1 MTIGRVLTFLAILGV
16 SLALSSVLVRR
27 HRRPVLASS
36 SQRNSPG
43 RTAAVRMPAPPPEPS
58 AAPSSVHDDGAQVIE
73 DPLSSS
79 ACPEGMLLVEGITCV
94 DAHRKCTRR
103 DPTGEASCVAFEPAS
118 CRRGLSLHFCV
129 DRYEYPNQEGMLPA
143 AVVTFQQARSA
154 CEEEGK
160 RLCTETEWSFACE
173 GPTGLAFSYG
183 DEAAP
188 RACNVG
194 RPAIRLAADALWEAS
209 DVAAM
214 VEQKDARVPSGA
226 MKGCVGPFGARDLI
240 GNVEEWVKSDVPGF
254 ERALRGGEYTGAPSC
269 RAVRQIKQP
278 SFRQLQTGFR
288 CCQKPLRTPR
298 HAENDAV
305 RPDPTVAPR
314 RAFD

>member
-1 MTIGRVLTFLAILGV
+1 MTIGRVLTFVAILGV

-27 HRRPVLASS
+27 HQRPALPSS
-36 SQRNSPG
+36 SQRNSAG
-43 RTAAVRMPAPPPEPS
+43 RAAGVRAPEPLPPKV
-58 AAPSSVHDDGAQVIE
+58 AVPSGALDDGAQVIE
-73 DPLSSS
+73 DPLSAS
-79 ACPEGMLLVEGITCV
+79 ACPEGMVLVEGVTCS
-94 DAHRKCTRR
+94 DTHRKCTRR
-103 DPTGEASCVAFEPAS
+103 DPGPEGSCVAFEPAQ

-129 DRYEYPNQEGMLPA
+129 DRYEYPNKEGMLPA
-143 AVVTFQQARSA
+143 AVVTFQQARAA

-173 GPTGLAFSYG
+173 GPKGLSFSYG
-183 DEAAP
+183 DEAEP

-194 RPAIRLAADALWEAS
+194 RPAIRLAAEALWGSS
-209 DVAAM
+209 DVAAA

-288 CCQKPLRTPR
+288 CCRKPLRTPR
-298 HAENDAV
+298 NAET
-305 RPDPTVAPR
+305 RGE
-314 RAFD
+314 

>member
-1 MTIGRVLTFLAILGV
+1 MTIGRVLMFVAILGV
-16 SLALSSVLVRR
+16 SLALSSVLVQR
-27 HRRPVLASS
+27 HRRPVPARSP
-36 SQRNSPG
+36 QRNSPG
-43 RTAAVRMPAPPPEPS
+43 PTVAARAPEPPPL
-58 AAPSSVHDDGAQVIE
+58 PSSAPTSAPDDGAQVIE
-73 DPLSSS
+73 DPLSLS
-79 ACPEGMLLVEGITCV
+79 ACPEGMVLVEGVTCI
-94 DAHRKCTRR
+94 DTHRKCTRR
-103 DPTGEASCVAFEPAS
+103 DTGGEASCVAFEPAS
-118 CRRGLSLHFCV
+118 CRRGLALHFCV
-129 DRYEYPNQEGMLPA
+129 DRYEYPNREGMLPA

-160 RLCTETEWSFACE
+160 RLCSETEWSFACE
-173 GPTGLAFSYG
+173 GPKGLAFSYG

-194 RPAIRLAADALWEAS
+194 RPAIRLATDALWEAS
-209 DVAAM
+209 DVAAV
-214 VEQKDARVPSGA
+214 VEQKDARVASGA

-288 CCQKPLRTPR
+288 CCRKPLRTPR
-298 HAENDAV
+298 NAET
-305 RPDPTVAPR
+305 RPE
-314 RAFD
+314 